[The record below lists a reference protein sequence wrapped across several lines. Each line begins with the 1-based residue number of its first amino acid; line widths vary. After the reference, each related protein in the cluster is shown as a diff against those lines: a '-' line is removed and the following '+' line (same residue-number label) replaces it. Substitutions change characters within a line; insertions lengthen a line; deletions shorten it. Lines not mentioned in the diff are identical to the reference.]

1 MSKKIKNKKRK
12 LSPEEKKRKREET
25 KFKIDINT
33 VFTNSSF
40 TQIPTRNMEFELAG
54 RNGEIDNVFLFEN
67 ILIIC
72 EDTVSN
78 NDGLKS
84 HLLKTEDFFEHIR
97 NHSIEFIKLLQDK
110 FPRFNE
116 RSSPKYSDVDYKLF
130 YLYCSRNRL
139 DQTYKKRHPKII
151 FLDYP
156 YLQYFLMLSKTIN
169 RSARFELF
177 KFLGL
182 NLKDI
187 GLQKSGGDKST
198 YSGFLLPESPSGF
211 PRGYK
216 IVTFLIEPS
225 RLLEQSYVL
234 RKDSWR
240 DKDCLYQRLLIK
252 DKINSMRAYLTD
264 ENRVF
269 INNIIVTL
277 PSNTEIY
284 DISGKQLKVS
294 DLKQRQDVNI
304 QLEKELN
311 TIGIIDG
318 QHRVFTYHEGMDNA
332 EKHISI
338 LREKQHLLL
347 TGIIYPENI
356 TELEKTQFEAK
367 LFLEI
372 NDKQAR
378 AKGYLKQ
385 AIETIVDPFSPTA
398 MAKKIIINLGQ
409 TGQLTDLLEE
419 HFYDVGKIKTTS
431 IVSYGM
437 KHIVKLKGNDTLFN
451 IWTNENKEKLLE
463 QKDKVL
469 LDSYID
475 FCTNE
480 INNFISG
487 FRMNI
492 PKEMW
497 TPDQKISRVLTA
509 TAINGLIFCLRK
521 AIENKKTG
529 NLDYYNEKFSNVKN
543 INFTPENFAYKSSH
557 WKSLGEDIY
566 SQCFS

>member
-1 MSKKIKNKKRK
+1 MSKKIRSKRKK
-12 LSPEEKKRKREET
+12 LSPEEKKKRREET
-25 KFKIDINT
+25 KFKQDIKT

-40 TQIPTRNMEFELAG
+40 IQIPTRHVHFEFVGRTGEL
-54 RNGEIDNVFLFEN
+54 DNVFLFEN
-67 ILIIC
+67 ILILC
-72 EDTVSN
+72 EDTTLKD
-78 NDGLKS
+78 NDDLKG
-84 HLLKTEDFFEHIR
+84 HLLKTDDFFEHIR
-97 NHSIEFIKLLQDK
+97 NHSIEFINLLQTK
-110 FPRFNE
+110 FPEFNE
-116 RSSPKYSDVDYKLF
+116 KKSLKYSDVDYKLF
-130 YLYCSRNRL
+130 FLYCSRNRI
-139 DQTYKKRHPKII
+139 DKTYEERHPKIK

-156 YLQYFLMLSKTIN
+156 YLQYFLNLSKTIS
-169 RSARFELF
+169 RTTRFELF

-182 NLKDI
+182 NLKEI
-187 GLQKSGGDKST
+187 GLQKSGDDKCT

-211 PRGYK
+211 PKGYK
-216 IVTFLIEPS
+216 VVSFLIEPS

-252 DKINSMRAYLTD
+252 RKINSMRAYLTD

-277 PSNTEIY
+277 PSNTEIF
-284 DISGKQLKVS
+284 DMDGNQLKVS
-294 DLKQRQDVNI
+294 QIYQMQLINI
-304 QLEKELN
+304 QLDKELN

-318 QHRVFTYHEGMDNA
+318 QHRVFTYYEGMDRA

-338 LREKQHLLL
+338 LRDKQHLLL

-356 TELEKTQFEAK
+356 TDLEKTKFEAK

-378 AKGYLKQ
+378 AKGDLKQ
-385 AIETIVDPFSPTA
+385 AIETLVDPFSPTA
-398 MAKKIIINLGQ
+398 IAKKIIINLGQ
-409 TGQLTDLLEE
+409 TGHLTNLLEE

-437 KHIVKLKGNDTLFN
+437 KHIVKLSGNDSLFS
-451 IWTNENKEKLLE
+451 IWLNPDKEKLLE
-463 QKDKVL
+463 QMDIKL

-475 FCTNE
+475 FCTKE

-492 PKEMW
+492 PKEIW
-497 TPDQKISRVLTA
+497 TPDKKTSRVLT
-509 TAINGLIFCLRK
+509 TTTINGLIFCLRK
-521 AIENKKTG
+521 VIENKKTG
-529 NLDYYNEKFSNVKN
+529 DIDYYKEKFSSLELD
-543 INFTPENFAYKSSH
+543 FTPEKFGYKSSH
-557 WKSLGEDIY
+557 WKGLGEEIY